1 MSPRALNMVGL
12 GESLWDLLPDGK
24 QLGGAPTNFAYMC
37 NLLGDRGIVASRI
50 GNDALGDQIAST
62 LEQLQVNTSYMQ
74 RDPNHPTGSVAVQ
87 FEAEGQPS
95 YTIREG
101 VAWDFLEWTPEW
113 ARLASQADVVC
124 FGTLAQRSPL
134 SRAAIQQ
141 FVRSAGAALRIF
153 DVNLRP
159 PFYSEA
165 VLRQSLEL
173 AQVLKLNDLELPVVA
188 GLLGIAFRGEHEC
201 AQRLLTTHGLKL
213 VCVTRG
219 AQGSLLVDS
228 SRVSEHPGFRVS
240 VADTVGAGDAF
251 TACMAHHVA
260 RHASLETINAEA
272 NRFAAWVASRHGGT
286 PSLAGQPLHDAL
298 SAIAKD

>member
-1 MSPRALNMVGL
+1 
-12 GESLWDLLPDGK
+12 
-24 QLGGAPTNFAYMC
+24 
-37 NLLGDRGIVASRI
+37 
-50 GNDALGDQIAST
+50 
-62 LEQLQVNTSYMQ
+62 
-74 RDPNHPTGSVAVQ
+74 
-87 FEAEGQPS
+87 
-95 YTIREG
+95 
-101 VAWDFLEWTPEW
+101 
-113 ARLASQADVVC
+113 
-124 FGTLAQRSPL
+124 
-134 SRAAIQQ
+134 
-141 FVRSAGAALRIF
+141 VRSAGAALHINA
-153 DVNLRP
+153 VNLRP

-201 AQRLLTTHGLKL
+201 AQRLLATHGLKL

-240 VADTVGAGDAF
+240 VVDTVGAGDAF

-286 PSLAGQPLHDAL
+286 PSLAGQTLQDAL